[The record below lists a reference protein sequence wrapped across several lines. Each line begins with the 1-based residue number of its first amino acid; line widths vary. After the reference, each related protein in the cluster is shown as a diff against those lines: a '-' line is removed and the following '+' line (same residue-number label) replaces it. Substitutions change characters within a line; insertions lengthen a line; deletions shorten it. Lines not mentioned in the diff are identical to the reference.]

1 MPDWDKILGQL
12 AAVSNA
18 PIPFFAA
25 LLIVAAFIWWAI
37 DWRYSAVL
45 SHRDAEIS
53 DYKTKLSGATPE
65 QAKDKIESLE
75 QTIRKMVGTGWA
87 PLTRPQIANLAMK
100 LKEIKKSRAQI
111 MYENHLGKE
120 LAQSIL
126 EAFKEAGWSEALVSA
141 GSGLGEGIVV
151 GWSSRAEAVKTALET
166 VGKLPVWAKDTEK
179 EIPDLI
185 IVGVGINVQPIATPA
200 TYP

>member
-18 PIPFFAA
+18 PIPFIVA
-25 LLIVAAFIWWAI
+25 LLIVAAVLWWAF
-37 DWRYSAVL
+37 DWRYSTVL

-53 DYKTKLSGATPE
+53 EYKTKLSGATPE

-75 QTIRKMVGTGWA
+75 QTIRKMVGTSWA
-87 PLTRPQIANLAMK
+87 PLTRPQIANLAAK

-120 LAQSIL
+120 LAQSIF
-126 EAFKEAGWSEALVSA
+126 EAFREGGWSEVWLST
-141 GSGLGEGIVV
+141 GSGLGEGVVV
-151 GWSSRAEAVKTALET
+151 GWSSRAEAVKTALEA
-166 VGKLPVWAKDTEK
+166 VAKLPVWAKDTEK
-179 EIPDLI
+179 EVPDLI
-185 IVGVGINVQPIATPA
+185 IVGIGINVRQQ
-200 TYP
+200 